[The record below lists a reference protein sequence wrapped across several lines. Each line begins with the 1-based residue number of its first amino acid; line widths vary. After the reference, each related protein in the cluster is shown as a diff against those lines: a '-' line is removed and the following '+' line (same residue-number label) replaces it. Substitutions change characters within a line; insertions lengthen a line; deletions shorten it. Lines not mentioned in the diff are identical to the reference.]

1 MPDTAESPPGGPSS
15 LPPGIAVETVGL
27 PVAGEWYVHEDAG
40 VGGPVVLHVYG
51 STFLMNRGPMHHRL
65 AAEIAAQTR
74 GRVFQFDYS
83 LAPERPFPL
92 AIEDVVRV
100 VRSLYA
106 DGLSP
111 GRMVIFAEGSGAA
124 IALAALL
131 LLRDGNT
138 PLPAGLALLCPWA
151 DLTFS
156 GGSFTRSLAA
166 DGFVTDF
173 ELLAE
178 LSMDYLQGADP
189 HHPLASPA
197 LADLAGLP
205 ETIIHTAAT
214 DPCCDDGALIA
225 RGIREGGGRA
235 HLHHWDAMPYTWHK
249 RHPVEGQTKAALASI
264 AQFVRRA
271 TRQQAA
277 RDAAAK
283 RDLEAAY
290 REGVARFVEPHME
303 PRIDAIFEWARE
315 QGPSWIWPMIARRV
329 EGGALVTQEQVERE
343 WLRALFDREPVP
355 MFVMSASRHV
365 ILANRRGAE
374 FLEAPGPLALSG
386 GRLVA
391 SAGPGSTEDAAL
403 DKVMA
408 GLFAP
413 AGETDDR
420 GSRTAACRLDRAG
433 ATCIV
438 QCHRLHAP
446 DDDAAAPPV
455 VLARIVTA
463 TTPQP
468 DPAILR
474 MSYGLSEREAD
485 LAAAF
490 AGGTTLEDYRA
501 ANGLS
506 MATVRTHFARLKSKL
521 GARDQADVVRL
532 CLTAAWLSA
541 PRDT

>member
-1 MPDTAESPPGGPSS
+1 MPDTAESPAGQPPALPLGVTCEPVNLPSS
-15 LPPGIAVETVGL
+15 
-27 PVAGEWYVHEDAG
+27 GEWYIHEDASADA
-40 VGGPVVLHVYG
+40 PVVLHVYG

-92 AIEDVVRV
+92 AIDDVVRV
-100 VRSLYA
+100 IRSLYA

-111 GRMVIFAEGSGAA
+111 GRTVLFAEGSGAA
-124 IALAALL
+124 IAMAALL
-131 LLRDGNT
+131 ALRDSDT

-197 LADLAGLP
+197 LADLAGMP
-205 ETIIHTAAT
+205 ETIIHTVAT

-225 RGIREGGGRA
+225 RRIREGGGRA

-249 RHPVEGQTKAALASI
+249 LHPVEGQTKAALASI

-271 TRQQAA
+271 TRQHAA

-365 ILANRRGAE
+365 IIANRRGAD
-374 FLEAPGPLALSG
+374 FLKAPGPLALSG

-391 SAGPGSTEDAAL
+391 STGPGSTEDAAL

-420 GSRTAACRLDRAG
+420 GSRTAACRLDRSG

-463 TTPQP
+463 ATPQP
-468 DPAILR
+468 DPDILR
-474 MSYGLSEREAD
+474 MSYGLSEREAG

-501 ANGLS
+501 ANELS
-506 MATVRTHFARLKSKL
+506 MATVRTHFARLKAKL

-541 PRDT
+541 PRDS